1 MHGFSLA
8 FSLISAFVPVPAGT
22 ADAPPPVV
30 AQAETAPPPQPTY
43 APPPAE
49 PSPYAAAP
57 APAASPY
64 AAAPAP
70 GVPAMGAAPSL
81 QGPTIWGIYSWGGLG
96 VGARY
101 ALPIYGSVLHHPTLR
116 DNFELEF
123 GGDFVHRSF
132 DVGLGYG
139 YSWTI
144 IRVAAG
150 VMWDIW
156 VNDQFA
162 FYPKIELGY
171 NHYSYSFD
179 NGYNYTGND
188 SPLYFNGAAG
198 ILYKINGGLTLRAEL
213 GNAAL
218 YGGVAWLF

>member
-8 FSLISAFVPVPAGT
+8 FSLISAFVPFPPGA
-22 ADAPPPVV
+22 ADAPPTPVV

-43 APPPAE
+43 APPQAA
-49 PSPYAAAP
+49 PSPYAPAP
-57 APAASPY
+57 APAVTAV
-64 AAAPAP
+64 
-70 GVPAMGAAPSL
+70 GVAGAAPSL

-101 ALPIYGSVLHHPTLR
+101 ALPVYGSVLHHPTLR

-123 GGDFVHRSF
+123 GGDFVHRTY
-132 DVGLGYG
+132 DYGLAGS

-179 NGYNYTGND
+179 NGYNYTGSD
-188 SPLYFNGAAG
+188 SPVYFNGAAG